1 MNNYQSLQNYLGIQN
16 IDEDD
21 FQNNLEDE
29 NQQRAKKISNES
41 SNLEDD
47 SKLDDGEYICLII
60 LDSRRRNKRRSK
72 NDNDGRSH
80 KCQTCGKAYLSYP
93 ALYTHI
99 KTKHDMQGSGSG
111 KGRGRPKKDIG
122 VSV

>member
-1 MNNYQSLQNYLGIQN
+1 MMVIILL
-16 IDEDD
+16 
-21 FQNNLEDE
+21 
-29 NQQRAKKISNES
+29 K
-41 SNLEDD
+41 
-47 SKLDDGEYICLII
+47 II

-72 NDNDGRSH
+72 NDNEGRSH

-99 KTKHDMQGSGSG
+99 KTKHDMQGAGSG

-122 VSV
+122 VSVHILFICHSIIGEFYEASL